1 MQDVS
6 TVALL
11 LRMTI
16 SLGIIGLILWGVQK
30 IGKRRLGSLGRTH
43 HAPLEVSNRKQ
54 LTKASS
60 IALVRVGQRHLLIG
74 ITDSGVSLIAEGD
87 DLITE
92 PDIQDSDTDTPA
104 LQSPQPDEPTQER
117 VNPFSR
123 PDWLASRG
131 SKQSDESEETDEIS
145 AEIEAIERHWDDPA
159 TTPDELQGN
168 EVRRSSETSD
178 VAGKPRSGAPS
189 STHSGT
195 RALDALRDMTVR
207 KT

>member
-6 TVALL
+6 TFALL

-43 HAPLEVSNRKQ
+43 HVPLEVSSRKQ

-87 DLITE
+87 DLVTE
-92 PDIQDSDTDTPA
+92 PDFQEPDVGESDLRESD
-104 LQSPQPDEPTQER
+104 L
-117 VNPFSR
+117 
-123 PDWLASRG
+123 RG
-131 SKQSDESEETDEIS
+131 SDLHKSDEANQIS
-145 AEIEAIERHWDDPA
+145 SEIEAIERHWDDPA
-159 TTPDELQGN
+159 TPPDELQGN